1 MLNDA
6 AQFLKIDLA
15 HSVMVGDK
23 AEDMQAAKAAG
34 VTTRILVRSGK
45 VIADDSDATVVL
57 DSIADVPS
65 YLKSVG

>member
-6 AQFLKIDLA
+6 AQFLKIDLV

-57 DSIADVPS
+57 DSIADVPA
-65 YLKSVG
+65 YLKSLG